1 MDSDQ
6 RKILSILCHASVFL
20 SWTLLAVGIP
30 VALFLLVDDQAVKT
44 NAREVLNFYINL
56 LIYGALIGVLWALV
70 ITIPVAFVLGILV
83 GIANVVLPIL
93 AILKVASNPD
103 QSYRYPFIIH
113 LL

>member
-1 MDSDQ
+1 MNSEQ
-6 RKILSILCHASVFL
+6 RKLLSILCHASVFF
-20 SWTLLAVGIP
+20 SWTVLALGIP
-30 VALFLLVDDQAVKT
+30 VGLFLLVDDQAVKT

-56 LIYGALIGVLWALV
+56 FIYSLLIGVLWALV

-83 GIANVVLPIL
+83 AVGNIVLPIL